1 MHVELTGS
9 PPNPVR
15 PVAMRRV
22 LDDIAHALSSVMPI
36 YAADP
41 DSGVPKEIPA
51 FDLFDATFRR
61 GAHVLVTAHGKEI
74 RGLTVRRGD
83 LNEAITLLKR
93 AGFAIR
99 NSSSNPQATH
109 DK

>member
-1 MHVELTGS
+1 
-9 PPNPVR
+9 
-15 PVAMRRV
+15 MRRI
-22 LDDIAHALSSVMPI
+22 LDDIAHALSNVMPI

-61 GAHVLVTAHGKEI
+61 GAHVLVTAHGTEI

-93 AGFAIR
+93 AGFVIR

-109 DK
+109 DE